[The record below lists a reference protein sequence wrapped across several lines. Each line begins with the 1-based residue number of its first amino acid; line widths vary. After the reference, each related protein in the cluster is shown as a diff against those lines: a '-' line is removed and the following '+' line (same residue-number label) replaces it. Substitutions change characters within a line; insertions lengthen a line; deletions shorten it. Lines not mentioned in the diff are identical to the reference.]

1 MPYDN
6 GHHVTQPKKNKNDH
20 PANCLVVTKAID
32 PSCFFPPF
40 SSLMIDFAAFTFS
53 KSSLKQGIKI
63 QPMLQNS

>member
-20 PANCLVVTKAID
+20 PANCLVVTKPLILLV
-32 PSCFFPPF
+32 FFGPF
-40 SSLMIDFAAFTFS
+40 SGLMIDFAAFTFS